1 MVGITTLITKGVV
14 EVEFGLAGIIQR
26 QKIRQGCLHN
36 HRFQSP
42 SVQKPQKILWLNECV
57 NDPSNVQSAGLS

>member
-26 QKIRQGCLHN
+26 QKICQDCLHN
-36 HRFQSP
+36 HRFQCSEL
-42 SVQKPQKILWLNECV
+42 QKPQKILWLNECI
-57 NDPSNVQSAGLS
+57 NDPFNVQNANLG